1 MIMSGLITSSS
12 SDAGNGGVAGE
23 HEDGAHDD
31 ELKVYQFDSEKFA
44 KKLLQKILVDFLR
57 MD

>member
-1 MIMSGLITSSS
+1 MSGLITSSS

-31 ELKVYQFDSEKFA
+31 ELEVYQFDSEKFA